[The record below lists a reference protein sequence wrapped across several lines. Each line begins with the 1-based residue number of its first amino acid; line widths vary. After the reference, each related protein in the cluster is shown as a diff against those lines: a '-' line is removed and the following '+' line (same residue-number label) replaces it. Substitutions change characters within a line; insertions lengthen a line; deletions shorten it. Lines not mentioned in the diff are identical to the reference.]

1 MDLVVGAT
9 GVVGKQI
16 ALKLAE
22 QGRTVRAMAR
32 GGASRAEAKPLLDA
46 GIEIVE
52 GDVTRPDTLPP
63 ACAGIEIVL
72 CTVTSMPHGRDD
84 GLRRVDLDGTLAL
97 IGAAES
103 AGARKFVYTS
113 YSGNIQEDCPLTTAK
128 RSCENR
134 LLASTM
140 SAVILRPSYFMEAW
154 LSPHLG
160 FEPGN
165 GKARICGSGEGKV
178 SYISALN
185 VVDYAAA
192 AVAKTGTGNTVIEM
206 GGPEALS
213 QLDAVR
219 VFEEVL
225 GKKFA
230 LDRVPIETIEQQ
242 HQSTDPLQKSFAALM
257 LTYARGDEI
266 PMSRT
271 NAEHY
276 GIKLRSVADHVRTFC

>member
-1 MDLVVGAT
+1 MELVVGAT

-16 ALKLAE
+16 ALKLRQ
-22 QGRTVRAMAR
+22 QGRAVRAMVR

-52 GDVTRPDTLPP
+52 GDVTRPETLPP
-63 ACAGIEIVL
+63 ACAGTENL
-72 CTVTSMPHGRDD
+72 HCTVTSMPHGRDD
-84 GLRRVDLDGTLAL
+84 GLRRVDLEGTMAL
-97 IGAAES
+97 IGAAEV
-103 AGARKFVYTS
+103 AGVKKFIYVS
-113 YSGNIQEDCPLTTAK
+113 FSGNIQEDSLLTTAK

-160 FEPGN
+160 FDVGN
-165 GKARICGSGEGKV
+165 GKARIFGSGQGRV
-178 SYISALN
+178 NYISALN

-192 AVAKTGTGNTVIEM
+192 VASQTGVGNTVIEM

-219 VFEEVL
+219 IFEQVL
-225 GKKFA
+225 GKEFA
-230 LDRVPIETIEQQ
+230 LEYVPMKTLEQQ
-242 HQSTDPLQKSFAALM
+242 HQSDDPLQKAFAALM
-257 LTYARGDEI
+257 IAYAKGDEI
-266 PMSRT
+266 PASRA

-276 GIKLRSVADHVRTFC
+276 GIKLRSVAEHAQTFR